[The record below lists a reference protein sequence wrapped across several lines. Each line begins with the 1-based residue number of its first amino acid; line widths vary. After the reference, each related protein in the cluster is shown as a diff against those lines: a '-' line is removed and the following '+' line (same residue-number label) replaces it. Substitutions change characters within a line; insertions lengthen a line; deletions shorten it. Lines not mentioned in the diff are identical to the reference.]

1 MKCAFIKLSFDKNCG
16 IIKKDNYAGEF
27 RKANMTEELNLK
39 KLVGRRQ
46 VVVPRYV
53 KLIESKLNESSDPD
67 QIKILTAYLTAFR
80 YYAEIS
86 NMQGN
91 YVRSAMTYFNK
102 EAQYLKEKFPFAH
115 IEPQGRI
122 KSPLSADKKI
132 RDKIKEYIRDGR
144 DLTQITTSLRDF
156 IGFRYII
163 TLPEILEM
171 NPSKATDVCYQ
182 ILEAQMDFQ
191 KENGFEFIPVGEKK
205 LNKIKSNKSYSSNPA
220 EKGVYIPKV
229 RPEGIDEKYDEYL
242 KDYIMF
248 PTKTLYQSAQYC
260 VIPPWAHDMTNG
272 HLAAI
277 EFQDRTSRMHDF
289 AEHDELASHKFYKQ
303 RDDDFHR
310 LRIPFEFSYIPDE
323 YGNLTDTIDLL
334 PFDYSVQKH
343 YGYSFSDKFGIS
355 YEDFEKYDD
364 DVQDQVYAGN
374 YHFKYVDGDY
384 VLVTHPESTKG
395 INVVRRYMENAK
407 FKISH
412 PIKTMKSLFSFSSDD
427 RDYE

>member
-132 RDKIKEYIRDGR
+132 RDKILKDFSGLTFIEEGHKYYVHNDDGT
-144 DLTQITTSLRDF
+144 LT
-156 IGFRYII
+156 
-163 TLPEILEM
+163 TLPSVSHVCHQFEPQVDWDVICE
-171 NPSKATDVCYQ
+171 NKA
-182 ILEAQMDFQ
+182 
-191 KENGFEFIPVGEKK
+191 KK
-205 LNKIKSNKSYSSNPA
+205 LNIPTETFFSKENNVLACSS
-220 EKGVYIPKV
+220 
-229 RPEGIDEKYDEYL
+229 
-242 KDYIMF
+242 
-248 PTKTLYQSAQYC
+248 
-260 VIPPWAHDMTNG
+260 
-272 HLAAI
+272 
-277 EFQDRTSRMHDF
+277 
-289 AEHDELASHKFYKQ
+289 
-303 RDDDFHR
+303 
-310 LRIPFEFSYIPDE
+310 
-323 YGNLTDTIDLL
+323 
-334 PFDYSVQKH
+334 
-343 YGYSFSDKFGIS
+343 
-355 YEDFEKYDD
+355 
-364 DVQDQVYAGN
+364 
-374 YHFKYVDGDY
+374 
-384 VLVTHPESTKG
+384 LVK
-395 INVVRRYMENAK
+395 
-407 FKISH
+407 
-412 PIKTMKSLFSFSSDD
+412 
-427 RDYE
+427 